1 MGSGDPPPSP
11 LDVENVKI
19 KENFLKKIRG
29 PPGVPLPTTI
39 FRPLKKFRSPTL
51 KRVVADQPKFT
62 FFGPPS
68 LFRIFLYFHIFD
80 KQGGGGGSSDPILG
94 KWASGK
100 TLITNRKKSGN
111 IFRRNAGYPRR
122 TAGYPHSGLQVPED
136 EVWVMAYMIWSSYIL
151 PYTTVNYVLPNF
163 YCN

>member
-1 MGSGDPPPSP
+1 MGSGDPPPPPWMSKMWKFR
-11 LDVENVKI
+11 KI
-19 KENFLKKIRG
+19 LKKIRG
-29 PPGVPLPTTI
+29 PPGVPLPTTL

-51 KRVVADQPKFT
+51 KRVVADQPKF
-62 FFGPPS
+62 F
-68 LFRIFLYFHIFD
+68 FRIFLYFHIFD

-100 TLITNRKKSGN
+100 TLKTDRKKSGN